1 MAEVDK
7 AVLLPAGFT
16 LTQTSRVLLQSG
28 KQLISRDALLLQKLD
43 DELLHTLQRSAFL
56 ATRQLPCLVGDIDE
70 RSIKLLVRQARLGE
84 EPLRDLGVVITPQ
97 PLVGH

>member
-16 LTQTSRVLLQSG
+16 LTQTGRVLLQSG

-43 DELLHTLQRSAFL
+43 DELL
-56 ATRQLPCLVGDIDE
+56 
-70 RSIKLLVRQARLGE
+70 
-84 EPLRDLGVVITPQ
+84 
-97 PLVGH
+97 